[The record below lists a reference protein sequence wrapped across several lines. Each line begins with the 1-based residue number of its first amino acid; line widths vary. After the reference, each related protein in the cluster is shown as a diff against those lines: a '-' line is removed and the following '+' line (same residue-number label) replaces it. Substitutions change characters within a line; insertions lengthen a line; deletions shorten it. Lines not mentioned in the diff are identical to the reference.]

1 MDRPANPIAW
11 TEGMFLRPHHMQ
23 QSDLAAQSRLEQHL
37 RVVDPFHWGVRE
49 FALNEE
55 ALSERRVEVLR
66 LEAMLPGGTIVR
78 FPGAAILEPREFP
91 ANTEGLD
98 VWVGVRRLSPSR
110 PNSAPLGNGAR
121 DVRNFVQSEG
131 VPDLERGG
139 SEASVERLVPNV
151 RVFLSGQEEEL
162 ETHEVLRLCR
172 VEATGD
178 IKRPF
183 GMSRSVSPP
192 LLVVQGFPPLLEEV
206 QKIAAQIAAK
216 ISVVASRTETIAL
229 GELPRMWMRY
239 TLARVTPVLRH
250 MLGSGETR
258 PFELYGALVE
268 AAGALA
274 AFRLR
279 EAAELPVYDHENPW
293 PCFSALLAFIDG
305 ALEEV
310 APTFTELRLRYDA
323 AKKAYV
329 TNDLSVT
336 LVNPRNR
343 FVLGVKAAMESK
355 ELVSWVAQKGKA
367 GSVAQIGQLL
377 MFNVPGVPL
386 EHLPGMPSDVAGP
399 AGAEYFKIDSHGD
412 RWGKVRDEF
421 SFALSLGP
429 LADADVR
436 LFIVAAG

>member
-1 MDRPANPIAW
+1 
-11 TEGMFLRPHHMQ
+11 
-23 QSDLAAQSRLEQHL
+23 
-37 RVVDPFHWGVRE
+37 
-49 FALNEE
+49 
-55 ALSERRVEVLR
+55 
-66 LEAMLPGGTIVR
+66 
-78 FPGAAILEPREFP
+78 
-91 ANTEGLD
+91 
-98 VWVGVRRLSPSR
+98 
-110 PNSAPLGNGAR
+110 
-121 DVRNFVQSEG
+121 
-131 VPDLERGG
+131 
-139 SEASVERLVPNV
+139 
-151 RVFLSGQEEEL
+151 
-162 ETHEVLRLCR
+162 
-172 VEATGD
+172 
-178 IKRPF
+178 
-183 GMSRSVSPP
+183 
-192 LLVVQGFPPLLEEV
+192 
-206 QKIAAQIAAK
+206 
-216 ISVVASRTETIAL
+216 
-229 GELPRMWMRY
+229 MWMRY
-239 TLARVTPVLRH
+239 TLARMTPVLRH
-250 MLGSGETR
+250 LLGSGETR

-279 EAAELPVYDHENPW
+279 EAAELPAYDHENPW

-329 TNDLSVT
+329 TGDLTVD

-343 FVLGVKAAMESK
+343 FVLGVKATMESK

-367 GSVAQIGQLL
+367 GSAAQISQLL

-399 AGAEYFKIDSHGD
+399 PGAEYFKIDPHGD